1 MDENNNKSP
10 LSYDAPKEGEY
21 SKPEETK
28 EPEVTETKVEET
40 VTEPVK
46 AEAPATS
53 TTSAFE
59 APVSNPVDTSSS
71 SNQEVFGGRV
81 EGSATSTYASN
92 NYGTPEEF
100 SKGFA
105 IASLV
110 MGILS
115 LLTCCCTFL
124 SIIFGILGIIF
135 SCVQKKDPE
144 GNKPAMAIV
153 GLILSILGL
162 LISVGSIVYVLCLGG
177 AASYQDILNNLQ

>member
-10 LSYDAPKEGEY
+10 LSYDAPTSGEY

-28 EPEVTETKVEET
+28 VEETKVEETKVEET
-40 VTEPVK
+40 VTEAAKVEEPT
-46 AEAPATS
+46 ATVP
-53 TTSAFE
+53 SAFE
-59 APVSNPVDTSSS
+59 AHVSNPVDTSSH
-71 SNQEVFGGRV
+71 QEVFGGQV
-81 EGSATSTYASN
+81 EGNATANYASN
-92 NYGTPEEF
+92 NYGAPEEF

-115 LLTCCCTFL
+115 LLSCCCTFL

-135 SCVQKKDPE
+135 SCVQKKDAE
-144 GNKPAMAIV
+144 GNKPGMAIV

-162 LISVGSIVYVLCLGG
+162 VISVGSIIYVLCLGG
-177 AASYQDILNNLQ
+177 AASYQDILNSMQ